1 MENNKRTKKDAGQEQ
16 MHHYFYNVQQELMR
30 QSSSVPGYTV
40 GMMPVPGS
48 SSSSGTS
55 GFVPSTTAP
64 GVPIISHPPAI
75 TYRPIRP
82 SDLEVLQEIHEAL
95 FPIKYE
101 TEFFMNVVHGKGIIS
116 WAAVDSNRSDLQC
129 DELIGFVTARVVTAT
144 EGEVGY
150 FTQFHLQLSA
160 LQFGLLLISFY
171 IAEKGQQQLFLCC

>member
-1 MENNKRTKKDAGQEQ
+1 VLYLRVCSSAFADKLLKMDGSQDAGQEQ

-30 QSSSVPGYTV
+30 QSGSVPGYTV

-95 FPIKYE
+95 FPIK
-101 TEFFMNVVHGKGIIS
+101 
-116 WAAVDSNRSDLQC
+116 
-129 DELIGFVTARVVTAT
+129 
-144 EGEVGY
+144 
-150 FTQFHLQLSA
+150 
-160 LQFGLLLISFY
+160 
-171 IAEKGQQQLFLCC
+171 

>member
-1 MENNKRTKKDAGQEQ
+1 MLYLRACSSAFGDTLLKMDGWQDAGQEQ
-16 MHHYFYNVQQELMR
+16 MHHYFYNVQQELMQ
-30 QSSSVPGYTV
+30 QSGSVPSYTI

-95 FPIKYE
+95 FPIK
-101 TEFFMNVVHGKGIIS
+101 
-116 WAAVDSNRSDLQC
+116 
-129 DELIGFVTARVVTAT
+129 
-144 EGEVGY
+144 
-150 FTQFHLQLSA
+150 
-160 LQFGLLLISFY
+160 
-171 IAEKGQQQLFLCC
+171 